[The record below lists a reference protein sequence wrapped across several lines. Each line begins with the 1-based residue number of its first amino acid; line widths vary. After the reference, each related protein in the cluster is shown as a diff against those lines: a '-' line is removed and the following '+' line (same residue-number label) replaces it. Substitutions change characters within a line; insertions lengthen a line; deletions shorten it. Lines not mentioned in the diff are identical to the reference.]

1 MTTFTA
7 EQIRVRAR
15 RRMWRIAGLS
25 CLFVAIAV
33 VAAGALTGSLLGA
46 AAVNAVTWIRGGEPL
61 VTQQVIPSAAGTL
74 SSGTV
79 QAVR

>member
-7 EQIRVRAR
+7 RQIRVRTR

-33 VAAGALTGSLLGA
+33 VAAGALTGGLLGA
-46 AAVNAVTWIRGGEPL
+46 AAVNAVRWLIGGEPL
-61 VTQQVIPSAAGTL
+61 VTQQILPSAPGTL
-74 SSGTV
+74 SSGAM